1 MVVEEEK
8 EEKEEKEKKG
18 GGGGGERETKKK
30 GTKVQRYKPDLEFDT
45 GDRRHKGD
53 QVDE

>member
-1 MVVEEEK
+1 VVVEEEK
-8 EEKEEKEKKG
+8 EEKGRKRRRRSRRREKPK
-18 GGGGGERETKKK
+18 
-30 GTKVQRYKPDLEFDT
+30 KVQRYKPDLEFDT